1 MNTDDDGFF
10 LAIVVVFILKRLKLH
25 HFLLYV
31 SGVLP
36 AELGE
41 DRAQLDFI
49 LRLIILALGGLAS
62 GQFRIQISLKLC
74 LFVIV
79 FVLVLFVDLTLDD
92 LAFTTY

>member
-10 LAIVVVFILKRLKLH
+10 LAILVVIILERLKLH
-25 HFLLYV
+25 HFLLHV
-31 SGVLP
+31 FGVLP

-74 LFVIV
+74 LFV
-79 FVLVLFVDLTLDD
+79 LVLFVDLTLDD
-92 LAFTTY
+92 LTFTTY